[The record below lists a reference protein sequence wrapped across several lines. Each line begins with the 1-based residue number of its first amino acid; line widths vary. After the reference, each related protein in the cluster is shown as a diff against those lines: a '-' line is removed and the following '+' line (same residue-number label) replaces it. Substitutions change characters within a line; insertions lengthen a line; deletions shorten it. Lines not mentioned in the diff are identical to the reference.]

1 MRLTSRSTILRRQTA
16 VWELKAEE
24 NIININIININI
36 INNIINNTNRRER
49 GNHGERRKRASKT
62 G

>member
-36 INNIINNTNRRER
+36 ININIINNTNRRER
-49 GNHGERRKRASKT
+49 GNH
-62 G
+62 

>member
-16 VWELKAEE
+16 VWELKAEK
-24 NIININIININI
+24 NIININIIIINI

-49 GNHGERRKRASKT
+49 GNH
-62 G
+62 

>member
-24 NIININIININI
+24 NIINNIINIININ
-36 INNIINNTNRRER
+36 NSNNTY
-49 GNHGERRKRASKT
+49 H
-62 G
+62 

>member
-24 NIININIININI
+24 NIINNIININI
-36 INNIINNTNRRER
+36 INIINNTNRRER
-49 GNHGERRKRASKT
+49 GNH
-62 G
+62 